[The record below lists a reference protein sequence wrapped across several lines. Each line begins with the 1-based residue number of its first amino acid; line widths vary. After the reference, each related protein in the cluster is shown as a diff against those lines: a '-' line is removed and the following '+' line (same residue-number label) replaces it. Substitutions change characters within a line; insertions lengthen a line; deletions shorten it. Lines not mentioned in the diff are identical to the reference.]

1 MNEQPTQIAT
11 FPPPPSVIKT
21 LGNGFNTVANHIYL
35 ILLPVL
41 LDLFIWLYPGISISK
56 YTQPALQYIA
66 DLSPDLPAEAIQI
79 LSDLFQNFNLFTLL
93 RTMPI
98 GVASLFSASLEQIN
112 PLAATSAFEVS
123 GLSQLLGFI
132 LLINIAGIL
141 LGWVYF
147 RQIADVSAKPIRPRA
162 FRQALNVLLITLA
175 WLVFFLLIN
184 IPVSLLILLVGAL
197 SGILRTIVVILLMI
211 PASWLLLYVYYSYYP
226 LFLNDLGIIS
236 ALKKTFTV
244 VRFSAPTLGWFS
256 IISLMLS
263 EGLNLLWSSAPA
275 NSWVSIVGILGHGFI
290 SAGLLAASFI
300 YYNKISIWVDDSLRW
315 FAVNRPTGS
324 DHSG

>member
-1 MNEQPTQIAT
+1 MNEQPTQITT
-11 FPPPPSVIKT
+11 FPPPPSVVKT

-41 LDLFIWLYPGISISK
+41 LDLFIWLYPGISVSK
-56 YTQPALQYIA
+56 LTEPTLRYIA
-66 DLSPDLPAEAIQI
+66 EFSSDLPAEAIQI
-79 LSDLFQNFNLFTLL
+79 LSDLFKNFNLFTLL

-112 PLAATSAFEVS
+112 PLGPITPFEVS

-132 LLINIAGIL
+132 ILINIAGLL
-141 LGWVYF
+141 LGWAYF
-147 RQIADVSAKPIRPRA
+147 RQIADVSVKPIRPSA
-162 FRQALNVLLITLA
+162 FSQALNVLLITLA

-197 SGILRTIVVILLMI
+197 SGLLRTIVVILLMI
-211 PASWLLLYVYYSYYP
+211 PASWLLLFVYYSYYP
-226 LFLNDLGIIS
+226 LFLNDLGIIA
-236 ALKKTFTV
+236 ALKKTFSV
-244 VRFSAPTLGWFS
+244 VRYSAPTLGWFS
-256 IISLMLS
+256 IVALLLS

-275 NSWVSIVGILGHGFI
+275 NSWVSMVGILGHGFI

-300 YYNKISIWVDDSLRW
+300 YFNQISIWVDDSLRW
-315 FAVNRPTGS
+315 FATNRPASS
-324 DHSG
+324 DHSR